1 MIYTYVEL
9 IKYKL
14 DVFVKFINYYL
25 SEIIF
30 ITVCY
35 VAINMLLNSYAIVA
49 NIFYSAKQKL
59 KTCKLVNRR
68 ISQWE
73 NSLYTNLV
81 ITIYNS
87 DIFKR
92 ILIMTTTILS
102 IPGLDCPAEEQ
113 LIRNVLKSF
122 TEISKLEFNF
132 IRQELSVTHTFSNLD
147 IIKNAISSIGME
159 AFERQ
164 KDLSESAKVK
174 LPFKQISLIAIAL
187 IFAISAELLGYF
199 MPQHANVVLCFSL
212 IAILLT
218 GKETLRKGFIAIKN
232 FTLNINFLM
241 VIAIVG
247 AFIIGEWPEA
257 AMVTTLFA
265 LAELIERYS
274 LDKARHAIDALTSM
288 APATALV
295 KTSSGEWQEIAADK
309 VRVDDI
315 VRVKPGE
322 RIALDG
328 LLISG
333 QSSVNQAA
341 VTGESL
347 PVTKQVGDIVYAGTL
362 NERGSFEFKVSA
374 AADATL
380 LAKIIHTVESAQAI
394 KAPTQRFVDNFS
406 RAYTPLMVI
415 LALLIATIPPL
426 FFAAP
431 LHEWIVKALV
441 VLIIAC
447 PCALVISTPVT
458 VVSALAAAAKN
469 GLLIKGGSYL
479 EMGHKLKAIA
489 FDKTGT
495 LTQGKPVVTDVI
507 NLDGSQQTLW
517 IAASLNT
524 NSEHPIAGAILS
536 KARVSADINTL
547 AEVEQFEALVGK
559 GVYGIINQI
568 EYWVG
573 NHSLVHDRSVCSAEI
588 EQTLT
593 ELEQA
598 GKTTVVVMTKAQVI
612 GIIAVADSL
621 RASSK
626 QAITE
631 LKSLGIATMLLTG
644 DNVITANSIGKSL
657 GIDEVHANLL
667 PEDKMTLVTS
677 FAKRYGKVGMIGDG
691 INDARALASADI
703 GFTLGGGGTD
713 IALETADVVLMD
725 NQLTKLAEFIKLSKK
740 TMQILIQ
747 NISLAIG
754 IKLIFFVLALLG
766 IANLWMAVFAD
777 MGTSMLVIFNGLRI
791 LRIKSAPPA
800 THNHVHGNC
809 SHHHKHA
816 HGTV

>member
-1 MIYTYVEL
+1 
-9 IKYKL
+9 
-14 DVFVKFINYYL
+14 
-25 SEIIF
+25 
-30 ITVCY
+30 
-35 VAINMLLNSYAIVA
+35 
-49 NIFYSAKQKL
+49 
-59 KTCKLVNRR
+59 
-68 ISQWE
+68 
-73 NSLYTNLV
+73 
-81 ITIYNS
+81 
-87 DIFKR
+87 
-92 ILIMTTTILS
+92 MTTTILS

-113 LIRNVLKSF
+113 LIRNMFNKY

-132 IRQELSVTHTFSNLD
+132 IRQELSVTHSFSNLD
-147 IIKNAISSIGME
+147 TIKAAISSIGMQ

-174 LPFKQISLIAIAL
+174 LPFKQISLLVVAL
-187 IFAISAELLGYF
+187 IFALSAELLAYLL
-199 MPQHANVVLCFSL
+199 PQQSNLVLYFSL

-218 GKETLRKGFIAIKN
+218 GKETLRKGFIALRN

-241 VIAIVG
+241 VIAIMG

-288 APATALV
+288 APTAALV
-295 KTSSGEWQEIAADK
+295 KTSSGDWQEIAADEVK
-309 VRVDDI
+309 VDDI

-328 LLISG
+328 ILISG

-347 PVTKQVGDIVYAGTL
+347 PVTKQVGDVVYAGTL
-362 NERGSFEFKVSA
+362 NERGSFEFKVSS

-406 RAYTPLMVI
+406 RIYTPLMVI
-415 LALLIATIPPL
+415 IALLIATIPPL
-426 FFAAP
+426 FFAAS

-458 VVSALAAAAKN
+458 IVSALAAAAKN

-479 EMGHKLKAIA
+479 EMGHQLKAIA

-495 LTQGKPVVTDVI
+495 LTQGKPVITDVI
-507 NLDGSQQTLW
+507 NLDDSQQTLW

-536 KARVSADINTL
+536 KAQVGDNLNTL

-559 GVYGIINQI
+559 GVYGIINQV

-588 EQTLT
+588 EQTLA

-598 GKTTVVVMTKAQVI
+598 GKTTVVVMTKTQVV

-626 QAITE
+626 QAIAE

-644 DNVITANSIGKSL
+644 DNIITANSIGKSL

-667 PEDKMTLVTS
+667 PEDKMTLVTA

-691 INDARALASADI
+691 INDAPALASADI

-725 NQLTKLAEFIKLSKK
+725 NQLTKLTEFIRLSQK

-791 LRIKSAPPA
+791 LRVKSASPA
-800 THNHVHGNC
+800 THSHVYGNC

-816 HGTV
+816 HGTA

>member
-1 MIYTYVEL
+1 
-9 IKYKL
+9 
-14 DVFVKFINYYL
+14 
-25 SEIIF
+25 
-30 ITVCY
+30 
-35 VAINMLLNSYAIVA
+35 
-49 NIFYSAKQKL
+49 
-59 KTCKLVNRR
+59 
-68 ISQWE
+68 
-73 NSLYTNLV
+73 
-81 ITIYNS
+81 
-87 DIFKR
+87 
-92 ILIMTTTILS
+92 MTTTILS

-113 LIRNVLKSF
+113 LIRNVFNKY

-132 IRQELSVTHTFSNLD
+132 IRQELSVTHSFSNLD
-147 IIKNAISSIGME
+147 TIKAAISSIGMQ

-174 LPFKQISLIAIAL
+174 LPFKQISLLAVAL
-187 IFAISAELLGYF
+187 IFALSAELLAYLL
-199 MPQHANVVLCFSL
+199 PQQSNLVLYFSL

-218 GKETLRKGFIAIKN
+218 GKETLRKGFIALRN
-232 FTLNINFLM
+232 FMLNINFLM
-241 VIAIVG
+241 VIAIMG

-295 KTSSGEWQEIAADK
+295 KTSSGDWQEIAADEVK
-309 VRVDDI
+309 VDDI

-328 LLISG
+328 ILISG

-347 PVTKQVGDIVYAGTL
+347 PVTKQVGDVVYAGTL
-362 NERGSFEFKVSA
+362 NERGSFEFKVSS

-406 RAYTPLMVI
+406 RIYTPLMVI
-415 LALLIATIPPL
+415 IALLIVTIPPL

-479 EMGHKLKAIA
+479 EMGHKLKAVA

-507 NLDGSQQTLW
+507 NLDDSQQTLW

-536 KARVSADINTL
+536 KAQVSTNINTL
-547 AEVEQFEALVGK
+547 EKVEQFEALVGK
-559 GVYGIINQI
+559 GVYGIINQV

-598 GKTTVVVMTKAQVI
+598 GKTTVAVMTKTQVI

-626 QAITE
+626 QAIAE
-631 LKSLGIATMLLTG
+631 LKGLGIATMLLTG

-667 PEDKMTLVTS
+667 PEDKMTLVTG

-691 INDARALASADI
+691 INDAPALASADI

-725 NQLTKLAEFIKLSKK
+725 NQLTKLTEFIRLSQK

-791 LRIKSAPPA
+791 LRVKSASPA
-800 THNHVHGNC
+800 THSHVHGNC

-816 HGTV
+816 HGTA

>member
-1 MIYTYVEL
+1 
-9 IKYKL
+9 
-14 DVFVKFINYYL
+14 
-25 SEIIF
+25 
-30 ITVCY
+30 
-35 VAINMLLNSYAIVA
+35 
-49 NIFYSAKQKL
+49 
-59 KTCKLVNRR
+59 
-68 ISQWE
+68 
-73 NSLYTNLV
+73 
-81 ITIYNS
+81 
-87 DIFKR
+87 
-92 ILIMTTTILS
+92 MTTTILS

-113 LIRNVLKSF
+113 LIRNVLKNF

-132 IRQELSVTHTFSNLD
+132 IRQELSITHSFANLD
-147 IIKNAISSIGME
+147 IIKNAVSSVGME

-164 KDLSESAKVK
+164 KDLNASAKVK
-174 LPFKQISLIAIAL
+174 LPFKHISLIAVAL
-187 IFAISAELLGYF
+187 ICAVSAELLGYF
-199 MPQHANVVLCFSL
+199 MPEQSNLVLCFSL

-218 GKETLRKGFIAIKN
+218 GKETLRKGLVAIKN

-247 AFIIGEWPEA
+247 AFLIGEWPEA
-257 AMVTTLFA
+257 AMVTALFA

-295 KTSSGEWQEIAADK
+295 KTSSGDWQEIAVDK
-309 VRVDDI
+309 VKIDDI

-322 RIALDG
+322 KIALDG
-328 LLISG
+328 VLING

-347 PVTKQVGDIVYAGTL
+347 PITKQVGDVVYAGTL

-406 RAYTPLMVI
+406 RIYTPLMVI
-415 LALLIATIPPL
+415 IALLIAIIPPL

-507 NLDGSQQTLW
+507 HLDDNQQTLW

-536 KARVSADINTL
+536 KAQVSQNIIPL
-547 AEVEQFEALVGK
+547 AVVAQFEAVVGK
-559 GVYGIINQI
+559 GVYGIINQM

-598 GKTTVVVMTKAQVI
+598 GKTTVVVMTKTQVI

-621 RASSK
+621 RVSSK
-626 QAITE
+626 QAIAE

-644 DNVITANSIGKSL
+644 DNIITANSIGKSL

-667 PEDKMTLVTS
+667 PEDKMTLVAD
-677 FAKRYGKVGMIGDG
+677 FAKHYGKVGMIGDG
-691 INDARALASADI
+691 INDAPALASADI

-791 LRIKSAPPA
+791 LRVKPIFPA
-800 THNHVHGNC
+800 KHNHIHGNC
-809 SHHHKHA
+809 SHHHHA
-816 HGTV
+816 HSTV

>member
-1 MIYTYVEL
+1 
-9 IKYKL
+9 
-14 DVFVKFINYYL
+14 
-25 SEIIF
+25 
-30 ITVCY
+30 
-35 VAINMLLNSYAIVA
+35 
-49 NIFYSAKQKL
+49 
-59 KTCKLVNRR
+59 
-68 ISQWE
+68 
-73 NSLYTNLV
+73 
-81 ITIYNS
+81 
-87 DIFKR
+87 
-92 ILIMTTTILS
+92 MTTTILS

-113 LIRNVLKSF
+113 LIRNVFNKY

-132 IRQELSVTHTFSNLD
+132 IRQELSVTHSFSNLD
-147 IIKNAISSIGME
+147 TIKNAIISIGMQ

-174 LPFKQISLIAIAL
+174 LPLRQISLIAVAL
-187 IFAISAELLGYF
+187 IFALSAELLAYLL
-199 MPQHANVVLCFSL
+199 PQQSNLVLYFSL

-218 GKETLRKGFIAIKN
+218 GKETLRKGFIALRN

-241 VIAIVG
+241 VIAIMG

-295 KTSSGEWQEIAADK
+295 KTSSGDWQEIAADEVK
-309 VRVDDI
+309 VDDI

-328 LLISG
+328 ILISG

-347 PVTKQVGDIVYAGTL
+347 PVTKQVGDVVYAGTL
-362 NERGSFEFKVSA
+362 NERGSFEFKVSS

-406 RAYTPLMVI
+406 RIYTPLMVI
-415 LALLIATIPPL
+415 IALLIATIPPL
-426 FFAAP
+426 FFAAS

-479 EMGHKLKAIA
+479 EMGHQLKAIA

-495 LTQGKPVVTDVI
+495 LTQGKPVITDVI
-507 NLDGSQQTLW
+507 NLDDSQQTLW

-536 KARVSADINTL
+536 KAQVGDNLNTL

-559 GVYGIINQI
+559 GVYGIINQV

-588 EQTLT
+588 EQTLA

-598 GKTTVVVMTKAQVI
+598 GKTTVVVMTKTQVV

-626 QAITE
+626 QAIAE

-644 DNVITANSIGKSL
+644 DNIITANSIGESL

-667 PEDKMTLVTS
+667 PEDKMTLVTA

-691 INDARALASADI
+691 INDAPALASADI

-725 NQLTKLAEFIKLSKK
+725 NQLTKLTEFIRLSQK

-791 LRIKSAPPA
+791 LRVKSASPA
-800 THNHVHGNC
+800 THSHVHGNC

-816 HGTV
+816 HGTA

>member
-1 MIYTYVEL
+1 
-9 IKYKL
+9 
-14 DVFVKFINYYL
+14 
-25 SEIIF
+25 
-30 ITVCY
+30 
-35 VAINMLLNSYAIVA
+35 
-49 NIFYSAKQKL
+49 
-59 KTCKLVNRR
+59 
-68 ISQWE
+68 
-73 NSLYTNLV
+73 
-81 ITIYNS
+81 
-87 DIFKR
+87 
-92 ILIMTTTILS
+92 MTKTILS

-113 LIRNVLKSF
+113 LIRNVLKNFS
-122 TEISKLEFNF
+122 EISKLEFNF
-132 IRQELSVTHTFSNLD
+132 IRQELIVTHDFSNLD
-147 IIKNAISSIGME
+147 TIKSAISSIGME

-174 LPFKQISLIAIAL
+174 LPFRQISVIAIAL
-187 IFAISAELLGYF
+187 ICAISAELLGYF
-199 MPQHANVVLCFSL
+199 MPQQANLALYFSL

-218 GKETLRKGFIAIKN
+218 GKETLRKGFVAIKN

-241 VIAIVG
+241 VVAIVG

-295 KTSSGEWQEIAADK
+295 KTSSGEWQEIAADEVK
-309 VRVDDI
+309 IDDI
-315 VRVKPGE
+315 IRVKPGE

-328 LLISG
+328 VLISG

-341 VTGESL
+341 VTGESI
-347 PVTKQVGDIVYAGTL
+347 PVTKQVGDVVYAGTL

-406 RAYTPLMVI
+406 RIYTPLMVI
-415 LALLIATIPPL
+415 LALLIAIIPPL

-495 LTQGKPVVTDVI
+495 LTQGKPLVTDVI
-507 NLDGSQQTLW
+507 HLDDSQQTLW

-524 NSEHPIAGAILS
+524 NSEHPIAGAILT
-536 KARVSADINTL
+536 KAQVSQNITSL
-547 AEVEQFEALVGK
+547 AQVEQFEAVVGK
-559 GVYGIINQI
+559 GVYGVINQV

-573 NHSLVHDRSVCSAEI
+573 NHSLVHERSVCSSEI

-598 GKTTVVVMTKAQVI
+598 GKTTVVVMTKTQVI

-626 QAITE
+626 QAIAE
-631 LKSLGIATMLLTG
+631 LKSLGVATMLLTG

-667 PEDKMTLVTS
+667 PDDKMTLVTDL
-677 FAKRYGKVGMIGDG
+677 AKRYGKVGMVGDG
-691 INDARALASADI
+691 INDAPALASADI

-740 TMQILIQ
+740 TMQILVQ

-791 LRIKSAPPA
+791 LRIKPTPPA
-800 THNHVHGNC
+800 KHNHVHGKC
-809 SHHHKHA
+809 SHHHNHA

>member
-1 MIYTYVEL
+1 
-9 IKYKL
+9 
-14 DVFVKFINYYL
+14 
-25 SEIIF
+25 
-30 ITVCY
+30 
-35 VAINMLLNSYAIVA
+35 
-49 NIFYSAKQKL
+49 
-59 KTCKLVNRR
+59 
-68 ISQWE
+68 
-73 NSLYTNLV
+73 
-81 ITIYNS
+81 
-87 DIFKR
+87 
-92 ILIMTTTILS
+92 MTTTILS

-113 LIRNVLKSF
+113 LIRNVFNKY

-132 IRQELSVTHTFSNLD
+132 IRQELSVTHSFSNLD
-147 IIKNAISSIGME
+147 TIKNAIISIGMQ

-174 LPFKQISLIAIAL
+174 LPFKQISLLAVAL
-187 IFAISAELLGYF
+187 IFALSAELLAYLL
-199 MPQHANVVLCFSL
+199 PQQSNLVLYFSL

-218 GKETLRKGFIAIKN
+218 GKETLRKGFIALRN

-241 VIAIVG
+241 VIAIMG

-288 APATALV
+288 APAMALV
-295 KTSSGEWQEIAADK
+295 KTSSGDWQEIAADEVK
-309 VRVDDI
+309 VDDI

-328 LLISG
+328 ILISG

-347 PVTKQVGDIVYAGTL
+347 PVTKQVGDVVYAGTL
-362 NERGSFEFKVSA
+362 NERGSFEFKVSS

-406 RAYTPLMVI
+406 RIYTPLMVI
-415 LALLIATIPPL
+415 IALLIATIPPL
-426 FFAAP
+426 FFAAS

-479 EMGHKLKAIA
+479 EMGHQLKAIA

-495 LTQGKPVVTDVI
+495 LTQGKPVITDVI
-507 NLDGSQQTLW
+507 NLDDSQQTLW

-536 KARVSADINTL
+536 KAQVGDNLNTL

-559 GVYGIINQI
+559 GVYGIINQV

-588 EQTLT
+588 EQTLA

-598 GKTTVVVMTKAQVI
+598 GKTTVVVMTKTQVV

-626 QAITE
+626 QAIAE

-644 DNVITANSIGKSL
+644 DNIITANSIGKSL

-667 PEDKMTLVTS
+667 PEDKMTLVTA

-691 INDARALASADI
+691 INDAPALASADI

-725 NQLTKLAEFIKLSKK
+725 NQLTKLTEFIRLSQK

-791 LRIKSAPPA
+791 LRVKSASPA
-800 THNHVHGNC
+800 THSHVYGNC

-816 HGTV
+816 HGTA

>member
-1 MIYTYVEL
+1 
-9 IKYKL
+9 
-14 DVFVKFINYYL
+14 
-25 SEIIF
+25 
-30 ITVCY
+30 
-35 VAINMLLNSYAIVA
+35 
-49 NIFYSAKQKL
+49 
-59 KTCKLVNRR
+59 
-68 ISQWE
+68 
-73 NSLYTNLV
+73 
-81 ITIYNS
+81 
-87 DIFKR
+87 
-92 ILIMTTTILS
+92 MTTTILS

-113 LIRNVLKSF
+113 LIRNVFNKY

-132 IRQELSVTHTFSNLD
+132 IRQELSVTHSFSNLD
-147 IIKNAISSIGME
+147 TIKNAIISIGMQ

-174 LPFKQISLIAIAL
+174 LPFKQISLLAVAL
-187 IFAISAELLGYF
+187 IFALSAELLAYLL
-199 MPQHANVVLCFSL
+199 PQQSNLVLYFSL

-218 GKETLRKGFIAIKN
+218 GKETLRKGFIALRN

-241 VIAIVG
+241 VIAIMG

-295 KTSSGEWQEIAADK
+295 KTSSGDWQEIAADEVK
-309 VRVDDI
+309 VDDI

-328 LLISG
+328 ILISG

-347 PVTKQVGDIVYAGTL
+347 PVTKQVGDVVYAGTL
-362 NERGSFEFKVSA
+362 NERGSFEFKVSS

-406 RAYTPLMVI
+406 RIYTPLMVI
-415 LALLIATIPPL
+415 IALLIATIPPL
-426 FFAAP
+426 FFAAS

-479 EMGHKLKAIA
+479 EMGHQLKAIA

-495 LTQGKPVVTDVI
+495 LTQGKPVITDVI
-507 NLDGSQQTLW
+507 NLDDSQQTLW

-536 KARVSADINTL
+536 KAQVGDNLNTL

-559 GVYGIINQI
+559 GVYGIINQV

-588 EQTLT
+588 EQTLA

-598 GKTTVVVMTKAQVI
+598 GKTTVVVMTKTQVV

-626 QAITE
+626 QAIAE

-644 DNVITANSIGKSL
+644 DNIITANSIGKSL

-667 PEDKMTLVTS
+667 PEDKMTLVTA

-691 INDARALASADI
+691 INDAPALASADI

-725 NQLTKLAEFIKLSKK
+725 NQLTKLTEFIRLSQK

-791 LRIKSAPPA
+791 LRVKSASPA
-800 THNHVHGNC
+800 THSHVYGNC

-816 HGTV
+816 HGTA

>member
-1 MIYTYVEL
+1 
-9 IKYKL
+9 
-14 DVFVKFINYYL
+14 
-25 SEIIF
+25 
-30 ITVCY
+30 
-35 VAINMLLNSYAIVA
+35 
-49 NIFYSAKQKL
+49 
-59 KTCKLVNRR
+59 
-68 ISQWE
+68 
-73 NSLYTNLV
+73 
-81 ITIYNS
+81 
-87 DIFKR
+87 
-92 ILIMTTTILS
+92 MTTTILS

-113 LIRNVLKSF
+113 LIRNVLNKF

-132 IRQELSVTHTFSNLD
+132 IRQELSVTHSFTNLD
-147 IIKNAISSIGME
+147 TIKNAISSIGME

-164 KDLSESAKVK
+164 KDLSESAKIK
-174 LPFKQISLIAIAL
+174 LPLKQISLITIAL

-199 MPQHANVVLCFSL
+199 LPQQSNLVLYFSL

-218 GKETLRKGFIAIKN
+218 GKETLRKGFIALKN

-241 VIAIVG
+241 VIAIAG

-309 VRVDDI
+309 VKIDDI

-328 LLISG
+328 ILISG
-333 QSSVNQAA
+333 QSSINQAA

-347 PVTKQVGDIVYAGTL
+347 PVTKQAGDVVYAGTL
-362 NERGSFEFKVSA
+362 NERGSFEFQVSA

-406 RAYTPLMVI
+406 RIYTPLMVI
-415 LALLIATIPPL
+415 IALLIATIPPL
-426 FFAAP
+426 FFAAS

-507 NLDGSQQTLW
+507 NLDDSQQTLW

-536 KARVSADINTL
+536 KAQAILNPIHHPRSLIYSSLTTSRLCHKSPTSISNQFEYGADINTL
-547 AEVEQFEALVGK
+547 AVVEQFEAVVGK
-559 GVYGIINQI
+559 GVYGIINQV

-588 EQTLT
+588 EQALA

-598 GKTTVVVMTKAQVI
+598 GKTTVVVMTKTQVI

-626 QAITE
+626 QAIAE

-667 PEDKMTLVTS
+667 PEDKMTLVTG

-691 INDARALASADI
+691 INDAPALACADI

-800 THNHVHGNC
+800 THNHAHGNC
-809 SHHHKHA
+809 SHNHNHA
-816 HGTV
+816 HGTT

>member
-1 MIYTYVEL
+1 
-9 IKYKL
+9 
-14 DVFVKFINYYL
+14 
-25 SEIIF
+25 
-30 ITVCY
+30 
-35 VAINMLLNSYAIVA
+35 
-49 NIFYSAKQKL
+49 
-59 KTCKLVNRR
+59 
-68 ISQWE
+68 
-73 NSLYTNLV
+73 
-81 ITIYNS
+81 
-87 DIFKR
+87 
-92 ILIMTTTILS
+92 LS

-113 LIRNVLKSF
+113 LIRNVFNKY

-132 IRQELSVTHTFSNLD
+132 IRQELSVTHSFSNLD
-147 IIKNAISSIGME
+147 TIKNAIISIGMQ

-174 LPFKQISLIAIAL
+174 LPFKQISLLAVAL
-187 IFAISAELLGYF
+187 IFALSAELLAYLL
-199 MPQHANVVLCFSL
+199 PQQSNLVLYFSL

-218 GKETLRKGFIAIKN
+218 GKETLRKGFIALRN

-241 VIAIVG
+241 VIAIMG

-295 KTSSGEWQEIAADK
+295 KTSSGDWQEIAADEVK
-309 VRVDDI
+309 VDDI

-328 LLISG
+328 ILISG

-347 PVTKQVGDIVYAGTL
+347 PVTKQVGDVVYAGTL
-362 NERGSFEFKVSA
+362 NERGSFEFKVSS

-406 RAYTPLMVI
+406 RIYTPLMVI
-415 LALLIATIPPL
+415 IALLIATIPPL
-426 FFAAP
+426 FFAAS

-479 EMGHKLKAIA
+479 EMGHQLKAIA

-495 LTQGKPVVTDVI
+495 LTQGKPVITDVI
-507 NLDGSQQTLW
+507 NLDDSQQTLW

-536 KARVSADINTL
+536 KAQVGDNLNTL

-559 GVYGIINQI
+559 GVYGIINQV

-588 EQTLT
+588 EQTLA

-598 GKTTVVVMTKAQVI
+598 GKTTVVVMTKTQVV

-626 QAITE
+626 QAIAE

-644 DNVITANSIGKSL
+644 DNIITANSIGKSL

-667 PEDKMTLVTS
+667 PEDKMTLVTA

-691 INDARALASADI
+691 INDAPALASADI

-725 NQLTKLAEFIKLSKK
+725 NQLTKLTEFIRLSQK

-791 LRIKSAPPA
+791 LRVKSASPA
-800 THNHVHGNC
+800 THSHVYGNC

-816 HGTV
+816 HGTA

>member
-1 MIYTYVEL
+1 
-9 IKYKL
+9 
-14 DVFVKFINYYL
+14 
-25 SEIIF
+25 
-30 ITVCY
+30 
-35 VAINMLLNSYAIVA
+35 
-49 NIFYSAKQKL
+49 
-59 KTCKLVNRR
+59 
-68 ISQWE
+68 
-73 NSLYTNLV
+73 
-81 ITIYNS
+81 
-87 DIFKR
+87 
-92 ILIMTTTILS
+92 MTTTILS

-113 LIRNVLKSF
+113 LIRNVFNKY

-132 IRQELSVTHTFSNLD
+132 IRQELSVTHSFSNLD
-147 IIKNAISSIGME
+147 TIKNAIISIGMQ

-174 LPFKQISLIAIAL
+174 LPFKQISLLAVAL
-187 IFAISAELLGYF
+187 IFALSAELLAYLL
-199 MPQHANVVLCFSL
+199 PQQSNLVLYFSL

-218 GKETLRKGFIAIKN
+218 GKETLRKGFIALRN

-241 VIAIVG
+241 VIAIMG

-295 KTSSGEWQEIAADK
+295 KTSSGDWQEIAADEVK
-309 VRVDDI
+309 VDDI

-328 LLISG
+328 ILISG

-347 PVTKQVGDIVYAGTL
+347 PVTKQVGDVVYAGTL
-362 NERGSFEFKVSA
+362 NERGSFEFKVSS

-406 RAYTPLMVI
+406 RIYTPLMVI
-415 LALLIATIPPL
+415 IALLIATIPPL
-426 FFAAP
+426 FFAAS

-479 EMGHKLKAIA
+479 EMGHQLKAIA

-495 LTQGKPVVTDVI
+495 LTQGKPVITDVI
-507 NLDGSQQTLW
+507 NLDDSQQTLW

-536 KARVSADINTL
+536 KAQVGDNLNTL

-559 GVYGIINQI
+559 GVYGIINQV

-588 EQTLT
+588 EQTLA

-598 GKTTVVVMTKAQVI
+598 GKTTVVVMTKTQVV

-626 QAITE
+626 QAIAE

-644 DNVITANSIGKSL
+644 DNIITANSIGESL

-667 PEDKMTLVTS
+667 PEDKMTLV
-677 FAKRYGKVGMIGDG
+677 
-691 INDARALASADI
+691 
-703 GFTLGGGGTD
+703 
-713 IALETADVVLMD
+713 
-725 NQLTKLAEFIKLSKK
+725 Q
-740 TMQILIQ
+740 
-747 NISLAIG
+747 
-754 IKLIFFVLALLG
+754 
-766 IANLWMAVFAD
+766 
-777 MGTSMLVIFNGLRI
+777 
-791 LRIKSAPPA
+791 
-800 THNHVHGNC
+800 
-809 SHHHKHA
+809 
-816 HGTV
+816 

>member
-1 MIYTYVEL
+1 
-9 IKYKL
+9 
-14 DVFVKFINYYL
+14 
-25 SEIIF
+25 
-30 ITVCY
+30 
-35 VAINMLLNSYAIVA
+35 
-49 NIFYSAKQKL
+49 
-59 KTCKLVNRR
+59 
-68 ISQWE
+68 
-73 NSLYTNLV
+73 
-81 ITIYNS
+81 
-87 DIFKR
+87 
-92 ILIMTTTILS
+92 MTTTILS

-113 LIRNVLKSF
+113 LIRNVLKSL

-132 IRQELSVTHTFSNLD
+132 IRQELSITHSFANLD
-147 IIKNAISSIGME
+147 TIKDTISSIGME

-164 KDLSESAKVK
+164 KDLNESAKVK
-174 LPFKQISLIAIAL
+174 LPFKQILLITIAL

-199 MPQHANVVLCFSL
+199 MPQQSNLVLYFSL
-212 IAILLT
+212 MAILLT
-218 GKETLRKGFIAIKN
+218 GKETLRKGLVAIKN
-232 FTLNINFLM
+232 FTLNINFLI

-247 AFIIGEWPEA
+247 AFLIGEWPEA

-295 KTSSGEWQEIAADK
+295 KTSSGDWLEIAADK
-309 VRVDDI
+309 VKIDDI

-322 RIALDG
+322 KIALDG
-328 LLISG
+328 VLISG
-333 QSSVNQAA
+333 QSNVNQAA
-341 VTGESL
+341 VTGELL
-347 PVTKQVGDIVYAGTL
+347 PITKQIGDVVYAGTL

-394 KAPTQRFVDNFS
+394 KAPTQRFVDSFS
-406 RAYTPLMVI
+406 RIYTPLMVI
-415 LALLIATIPPL
+415 IALLIAIIPPL
-426 FFAAP
+426 FFAAS

-507 NLDGSQQTLW
+507 HLDDNQQTLW

-524 NSEHPIAGAILS
+524 NSEHPIAGAVLS
-536 KARVSADINTL
+536 KAQVSQNIIPL
-547 AEVEQFEALVGK
+547 AVVAQFEAVVGK
-559 GVYGIINQI
+559 GVYGIINQV

-588 EQTLT
+588 EQILT

-598 GKTTVVVMTKAQVI
+598 GKTTVVVMTKTQVI

-621 RASSK
+621 RVSSK
-626 QAITE
+626 QAIAG
-631 LKSLGIATMLLTG
+631 LKNLGIATMLLTG

-657 GIDEVHANLL
+657 GVDEVHANLL
-667 PEDKMTLVTS
+667 PEDKMTLVS
-677 FAKRYGKVGMIGDG
+677 NFAKLYGKVGMIGDG
-691 INDARALASADI
+691 INDAPALASADI

-725 NQLTKLAEFIKLSKK
+725 NQLTRLAEFIKLSKK
-740 TMQILIQ
+740 TMQILVQ

-754 IKLIFFVLALLG
+754 IKLIFFILALLG

-791 LRIKSAPPA
+791 LRVKSPPQV
-800 THNHVHGNC
+800 THSHTHGKC
-809 SHHHKHA
+809 SHHHNHA
-816 HGTV
+816 QGTI